1 MAKTTLYDV
10 LGVSSDA
17 TEEEIRLAFRRL
29 TREYHPDRFQGE
41 ERQRAERRFQEIT
54 EAFNVLSRKES
65 REKYDR
71 ELNAGGE
78 TALSDPREI
87 ARRLAAK
94 GAQAYR
100 EGKLVEAAD
109 ALLMAVHHDDSN
121 GRAHYFL
128 GLTLARLP
136 GRQREGLRHIE
147 RAAMLEPRNAFILAE
162 AAQQFLAAGLKSRAR
177 RFAQNALEADPTSS
191 RARAVLDRLEGPGQQ
206 EENGGGLLGMF
217 KRKG

>member
-1 MAKTTLYDV
+1 MAKRTLYDV
-10 LGVSSDA
+10 LGVPSDA
-17 TEEEIRLAFRRL
+17 TEEQIRLAFRRL

-41 ERQRAERRFQEIT
+41 ERERAERRFQEIT

-71 ELNAGGE
+71 ELDAGGE
-78 TALSDPREI
+78 AVLTDPREI

-109 ALLMAVHHDDSN
+109 ALLMAVHHDDGN

-136 GRQREGLRHIE
+136 GRAKEGLRHFE
-147 RAAMLEPRNAFILAE
+147 KAAALEPHNVSILAE
-162 AAQQFLAAGLKSRAR
+162 AAQQFLAAGLRSRAR
-177 RFAQNALEADPTSS
+177 RFAESALHLDPTSS
-191 RARAVLDRLEGPGQQ
+191 KARGVLDQLEEPR
-206 EENGGGLLGMF
+206 EEPSSGGLLGMF
-217 KRKG
+217 RRKG